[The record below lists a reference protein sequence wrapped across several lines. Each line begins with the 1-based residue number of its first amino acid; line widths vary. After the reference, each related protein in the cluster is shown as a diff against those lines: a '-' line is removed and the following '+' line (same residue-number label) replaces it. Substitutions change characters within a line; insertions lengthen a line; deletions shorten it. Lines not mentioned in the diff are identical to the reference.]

1 MRRKWE
7 IVPEM
12 NLDVG
17 PATEWRLMFVKGSFY
32 WIETMSDETFNI
44 IAPDGHTVL
53 MNCKSLAS
61 AKRWAHSHI
70 HLRKE

>member
-1 MRRKWE
+1 MSRNWE

-12 NLDVG
+12 CLSDG
-17 PATEWRLMFVKGSFY
+17 TATEWRLMVVDGIFY
-32 WIETMSDETFNI
+32 WIDTMPDDTYNV

-61 AKRWAHSHI
+61 AKRWVRI
-70 HLRKE
+70 HLYG